1 MTDWLFP
8 RDSLCPPPEDDD
20 GDILVAIGRR
30 DWKNVASGCQAGK
43 RSRLAAAP
51 FCEVL

>member
-20 GDILVAIGRR
+20 DDILAVIGQH
-30 DWKNVASGCQAGK
+30 DWKTVVSGCQAGK
-43 RSRLAAAP
+43 RSRRTAAP